1 MSAEEVRVA
10 PGPETTSSLRLG
22 GGDSANPVLRYGLLA
37 LFAAVT
43 AYFALSEPAFR
54 SVDNVISILQSVS
67 TIGIIAIGVTISMAI
82 GGFDLSIGANAG
94 FAVMLSAL
102 CLVVFGL
109 PTVAVVPIVL
119 LGGVLVGLLNG
130 LLVVRLGVPDLL
142 ATLGM
147 LFVLQGAQLLPS
159 RGQSIST
166 GVVLGEKE
174 YDGIFTRAFLFIG
187 RGKLF
192 GQIPLPI
199 VIFAAAAVAAW
210 VVLERTR
217 WGRMLY
223 AIGGNAEAARL
234 AGVRVERLRVA
245 AYVASGTLAA
255 LGGIILAARIG
266 EGDVGAGSPF
276 LLDAVAAALVGYAVL
291 AVNRPN
297 VLGTTVGAVFLG
309 IMLNGLTIKNFPYY
323 TQDFVKGVV
332 LMVALLLTFGVRRL
346 R

>member
-1 MSAEEVRVA
+1 VSEADTTAPAPSSEVK
-10 PGPETTSSLRLG
+10 LG
-22 GGDSANPVLRYGLLA
+22 GRREIDRVILRSGLLV
-37 LFAAVT
+37 LFALVT
-43 AYFALSEPAFR
+43 LYFAATEPTFR
-54 SVDNVISILQSVS
+54 SFDNIVSILQSVS
-67 TIGIIAIGVTISMAI
+67 TVGIIALGVTVSMII

-94 FAVMLSAL
+94 FTVMLCAIG
-102 CLVVFGL
+102 LVMLAL
-109 PTVAVVPIVL
+109 PTVAVVPIAL
-119 LGGVLVGLLNG
+119 AGGLLIGALNG
-130 LLVVRLGVPDLL
+130 VLVVRLRVPDLL

-166 GVVLGEKE
+166 GAVLGGRE
-174 YDGIFTRAFLFIG
+174 YTGIFTDAFLYIG
-187 RGKLF
+187 RGRI
-192 GQIPLPI
+192 GGEIPVPI
-199 VIFAAAAVAAW
+199 VLFAFVGIVLW

-234 AGVRVERLRVA
+234 AGVRVDRLRMA
-245 AYVASGTLAA
+245 AYMVSGVLAS

-266 EGDVGAGSPF
+266 EGDVGAGNSY

-297 VLGTTVGAVFLG
+297 VLGTAVGAVFLG
-309 IMLNGLTIKNFPYY
+309 IMINGLTIKNFPYY

>member
-1 MSAEEVRVA
+1 VSASEQPAPIQVGARVA
-10 PGPETTSSLRLG
+10 GVERV
-22 GGDSANPVLRYGLLA
+22 VLRYGLLA

-43 AYFALSEPAFR
+43 LYFGISEPAFR

-67 TIGIIAIGVTISMAI
+67 TVGIIALGVTVSMVV

-94 FAVMLSAL
+94 FTVMLCSIAL
-102 CLVVFGL
+102 VLWAW
-109 PTVAVVPIVL
+109 PTVAVVPL
-119 LGGVLVGLLNG
+119 ALGAGVLIGALNG
-130 LLVVRLGVPDLL
+130 LLIVRLKVPDLL

-147 LFVLQGAQLLPS
+147 LFVLQGSQLLPS

-166 GVVLGEKE
+166 GVVLGDHE
-174 YDGIFTRAFLFIG
+174 YDGVFTDAFLYIG
-187 RGKLF
+187 RGRLF
-192 GQIPLPI
+192 GQVPFAI
-199 VIFAAAAVAAW
+199 VLFLLVAVIAW
-210 VVLERTR
+210 VVLDRTR
-217 WGRMLY
+217 WGRQLY
-223 AIGGNAEAARL
+223 AIGGNLEAARL
-234 AGVRVERLRVA
+234 AGVRVDRMRVI
-245 AYVASGTLAA
+245 AYVVSGGLAA

-297 VLGTTVGAVFLG
+297 VLGTTIGAVFLG
-309 IMLNGLTIKNFPYY
+309 IMINGLTIKNFPYY

>member
-1 MSAEEVRVA
+1 VSASEQPAPIRVGPA
-10 PGPETTSSLRLG
+10 PGIERL
-22 GGDSANPVLRYGLLA
+22 VLRFGLLA
-37 LFAAVT
+37 LFAGVT
-43 AYFALSEPAFR
+43 VYFAVSEPSFR
-54 SVDNVISILQSVS
+54 SFDNVISILQSVS
-67 TIGIIAIGVTISMAI
+67 TVGIIALGVTVSMVV
-82 GGFDLSIGANAG
+82 GGFDLSVGANAG
-94 FAVMLSAL
+94 FTVMLCAIG
-102 CLVVFGL
+102 LVLFAW
-109 PTVAVVPIVL
+109 PTVAVVPVALAAGIL
-119 LGGVLVGLLNG
+119 IGALNG
-130 LLVVRLGVPDLL
+130 MLIVRLKVPDLL

-166 GVVLGEKE
+166 GVVLGNHE
-174 YDGIFTRAFLFIG
+174 YDGVFTSAFLYIG

-192 GQIPLPI
+192 GQIPFPI
-199 VIFAAAAVAAW
+199 VLFGLVALTLW
-210 VVLERTR
+210 IVLDRTR
-217 WGRMLY
+217 WGRQLY
-223 AIGGNAEAARL
+223 AIGGNMEAARL
-234 AGVRVERLRVA
+234 AGVRVDRLRIA
-245 AYVASGTLAA
+245 AYVVSGGLAA

-297 VLGTTVGAVFLG
+297 ILGTTIGAIFLG

>member
-1 MSAEEVRVA
+1 MSTAEQPNPIEVGGT
-10 PGPETTSSLRLG
+10 PGAERL
-22 GGDSANPVLRYGLLA
+22 VLRYGLLA

-43 AYFALSEPAFR
+43 LYFALSEPSFR
-54 SVDNVISILQSVS
+54 SVDNIVSILQSVS
-67 TIGIIAIGVTISMAI
+67 TVGIIALGVTVSMVV

-94 FAVMLSAL
+94 FTVMLCAIAL
-102 CLVVFGL
+102 VLWAL
-109 PTVAVVPIVL
+109 PTVAVVPIALAAGL
-119 LGGVLVGLLNG
+119 LIGALNG
-130 LLVVRLGVPDLL
+130 LLIVRLKVPDLL

-147 LFVLQGAQLLPS
+147 LFVLQGSQLLPS

-166 GVVLGEKE
+166 GVVLGDKE
-174 YDGIFTRAFLFIG
+174 YTGIFTDAFLYIG
-187 RGKLF
+187 RGRLF
-192 GQIPLPI
+192 GEIPFPI
-199 VIFAAAAVAAW
+199 VLFALVAIIAW
-210 VVLERTR
+210 VVLDRTR
-217 WGRMLY
+217 WGRQLY
-223 AIGGNAEAARL
+223 AIGGNLEAARL
-234 AGVRVERLRVA
+234 AGVRVDRMRVL
-245 AYVASGTLAA
+245 AYVVSGGLAS

-309 IMLNGLTIKNFPYY
+309 IMINGLTIKNFPYY

>member
-1 MSAEEVRVA
+1 MLCAICLV
-10 PGPETTSSLRLG
+10 
-22 GGDSANPVLRYGLLA
+22 LLA
-37 LFAAVT
+37 L
-43 AYFALSEPAFR
+43 
-54 SVDNVISILQSVS
+54 
-67 TIGIIAIGVTISMAI
+67 
-82 GGFDLSIGANAG
+82 
-94 FAVMLSAL
+94 
-102 CLVVFGL
+102 
-109 PTVAVVPIVL
+109 PTVVVVPIAL
-119 LGGVLVGLLNG
+119 AGGLLVGVLNG
-130 LLVVRLGVPDLL
+130 LLVVRLRVPDLL

-166 GVVLGEKE
+166 GVVLGDRE
-174 YDGIFTRAFLFIG
+174 YDGIFTDAFIYIG
-187 RGKLF
+187 RGRI
-192 GQIPLPI
+192 GGEIPVPI
-199 VIFAAAAVAAW
+199 VIFAVVAIVLW

-234 AGVRVERLRVA
+234 AGVRVDRLRMT
-245 AYVASGTLAA
+245 AYIVSGVLAS

-266 EGDVGAGSPF
+266 EGDVGAGNSY

-297 VLGTTVGAVFLG
+297 ILGTAVGAIFLG
-309 IMLNGLTIKNFPYY
+309 IMINGLTIKNFPYY

>member
-1 MSAEEVRVA
+1 MSATDQPAPIQVGSA
-10 PGPETTSSLRLG
+10 PGVERLILRF
-22 GGDSANPVLRYGLLA
+22 GLLA
-37 LFAAVT
+37 LFAGVT
-43 AYFALSEPAFR
+43 VYFAVSEPSFR
-54 SVDNVISILQSVS
+54 SVDNIISILQSVS
-67 TIGIIAIGVTISMAI
+67 TVGIIALGVTVSMVV

-94 FAVMLSAL
+94 FTVMLCAIG
-102 CLVVFGL
+102 LVLFAW
-109 PTVAVVPIVL
+109 PTVAVVPIALAAGL
-119 LGGVLVGLLNG
+119 LIGALNG
-130 LLVVRLGVPDLL
+130 LLIVRLKVPDLL

-147 LFVLQGAQLLPS
+147 LFVLQGLQLLPS

-174 YDGIFTRAFLFIG
+174 YTGIFTDAFLYIG

-192 GQIPLPI
+192 GEVPFPI
-199 VIFAAAAVAAW
+199 VIFAVVAVVLW
-210 VVLERTR
+210 VVLDRTR
-217 WGRMLY
+217 WGRQLY
-223 AIGGNAEAARL
+223 AIGGNPEAARL
-234 AGVRVERLRVA
+234 AGVRVDRLRIA
-245 AYVASGTLAA
+245 AYVVSGGLAA

-297 VLGTTVGAVFLG
+297 ILGTTIGAVFLG

>member
-1 MSAEEVRVA
+1 M
-10 PGPETTSSLRLG
+10 LC
-22 GGDSANPVLRYGLLA
+22 
-37 LFAAVT
+37 
-43 AYFALSEPAFR
+43 
-54 SVDNVISILQSVS
+54 
-67 TIGIIAIGVTISMAI
+67 AIG
-82 GGFDLSIGANAG
+82 
-94 FAVMLSAL
+94 
-102 CLVVFGL
+102 LVLWGL
-109 PTVAVVPIVL
+109 PTVAIVPIAL
-119 LGGVLVGLLNG
+119 ASGLIIGALKGLLI
-130 LLVVRLGVPDLL
+130 VRLKVPDLL

-147 LFVLQGAQLLPS
+147 LFVLQGSQLLPS

-166 GVVLGEKE
+166 GIVLGDTE
-174 YDGIFTRAFLFIG
+174 YTGIFTSAFLYIG

-192 GQIPLPI
+192 GEIPFPI
-199 VIFAAAAVAAW
+199 VIFAVVAVVLW
-210 VVLERTR
+210 VVLDRTR
-217 WGRMLY
+217 WGRQLY
-223 AIGGNAEAARL
+223 AIGGNPEAARL
-234 AGVRVERLRVA
+234 AGVRVDRLRLA
-245 AYVASGTLAA
+245 AYVVSGGLAS

-297 VLGTTVGAVFLG
+297 ILGTTIGAVFLG

>member
-1 MSAEEVRVA
+1 MSEAAAPAPQEVK
-10 PGPETTSSLRLG
+10 LG
-22 GGDSANPVLRYGLLA
+22 GRRELDRVILRSGLLV
-37 LFAAVT
+37 LFALVT
-43 AYFALSEPAFR
+43 LYFAATEPTFR
-54 SVDNVISILQSVS
+54 SFDNIVSILQSVS
-67 TIGIIAIGVTISMAI
+67 TVGIIALGVTVSMII

-94 FAVMLSAL
+94 FTVMLCAI
-102 CLVVFGL
+102 CLVLLGL
-109 PTVAVVPIVL
+109 PTVAVVPIAL
-119 LGGVLVGLLNG
+119 AGGLIIGALNG

-166 GVVLGEKE
+166 GVVLGEQGVHG
-174 YDGIFTRAFLFIG
+174 DLHRRVPVHRARSHRG
-187 RGKLF
+187 RD
-192 GQIPLPI
+192 PR
-199 VIFAAAAVAAW
+199 ADRA
-210 VVLERTR
+210 
-217 WGRMLY
+217 
-223 AIGGNAEAARL
+223 
-234 AGVRVERLRVA
+234 LRVRRDRARGSCSSAPAGA
-245 AYVASGTLAA
+245 ACSTRSAATPRPRGSRACASTGCGWRPTWSRGGLAA

-266 EGDVGAGSPF
+266 EGDVGAGNSY

-297 VLGTTVGAVFLG
+297 VLGTAVGAVFLG
-309 IMLNGLTIKNFPYY
+309 IMINGLTIKNFPYY

>member
-1 MSAEEVRVA
+1 MSATDQPAPIQVGAA
-10 PGPETTSSLRLG
+10 PGVERLILRF
-22 GGDSANPVLRYGLLA
+22 GLLA
-37 LFAAVT
+37 LFAGVT
-43 AYFALSEPAFR
+43 VYFAVSEPAFR
-54 SVDNVISILQSVS
+54 SVDNIISILQSVS
-67 TIGIIAIGVTISMAI
+67 TVGIIALGVTVSMVV

-94 FAVMLSAL
+94 FTVMLCAIG
-102 CLVVFGL
+102 LVLFAW
-109 PTVAVVPIVL
+109 PTVAVVPIALAAGL
-119 LGGVLVGLLNG
+119 LIGALNG
-130 LLVVRLGVPDLL
+130 LLIVRLKVPDLL

-147 LFVLQGAQLLPS
+147 LFVLQGLQLLPS

-174 YDGIFTRAFLFIG
+174 YTGIFTDAFLYIG

-192 GQIPLPI
+192 GEIPFPI
-199 VIFAAAAVAAW
+199 VIFAVVALVLW
-210 VVLERTR
+210 VMLDRTR
-217 WGRMLY
+217 WGRQLY
-223 AIGGNAEAARL
+223 AIGGNPEAARL
-234 AGVRVERLRVA
+234 AGVRVDRLRIA
-245 AYVASGTLAA
+245 AYVVSGGLAA

-297 VLGTTVGAVFLG
+297 ILGTTIGAVFLG

>member
-1 MSAEEVRVA
+1 MSATDQPAPIQVGAA
-10 PGPETTSSLRLG
+10 PGVERLILRF
-22 GGDSANPVLRYGLLA
+22 GLLA
-37 LFAAVT
+37 LFAGVT
-43 AYFALSEPAFR
+43 VYFAVSEPAFR
-54 SVDNVISILQSVS
+54 SVDNIISILQSVS
-67 TIGIIAIGVTISMAI
+67 TVGIIALGVTVSMVV

-94 FAVMLSAL
+94 FTVMLCAIGLVL
-102 CLVVFGL
+102 CAW
-109 PTVAVVPIVL
+109 PTVAVVPIALAAGL
-119 LGGVLVGLLNG
+119 LIGALNG
-130 LLVVRLGVPDLL
+130 LLIVRLKVPDLL

-147 LFVLQGAQLLPS
+147 LFVLQGLQLLPS

-174 YDGIFTRAFLFIG
+174 YTGIFTDAFLYIG

-192 GQIPLPI
+192 GEIPFPI
-199 VIFAAAAVAAW
+199 VIFAVVAVVLW
-210 VVLERTR
+210 VVLDRTR
-217 WGRMLY
+217 WGRQLY
-223 AIGGNAEAARL
+223 AIGGNPEAARL
-234 AGVRVERLRVA
+234 AGVRVDRLRIA
-245 AYVASGTLAA
+245 AYVVSGGLAA

-297 VLGTTVGAVFLG
+297 ILGTTIGAVFLG

>member
-1 MSAEEVRVA
+1 MSSTDQPAPIQVGSA
-10 PGPETTSSLRLG
+10 PGVERLILRF
-22 GGDSANPVLRYGLLA
+22 GLLA
-37 LFAAVT
+37 LFAGVT
-43 AYFALSEPAFR
+43 VYFAVSEPSFR
-54 SVDNVISILQSVS
+54 SVDNIISILQSVS
-67 TIGIIAIGVTISMAI
+67 TVGIIALGVTVSMVV

-94 FAVMLSAL
+94 FTVMLCAIG
-102 CLVVFGL
+102 LVLWGL
-109 PTVAVVPIVL
+109 PTVAIVPIALAAGL
-119 LGGVLVGLLNG
+119 LIGALNG
-130 LLVVRLGVPDLL
+130 LLIVRLRVPDLL

-147 LFVLQGAQLLPS
+147 LFVLQGSQLLPS

-166 GVVLGEKE
+166 GVVLGDTE
-174 YDGIFTRAFLFIG
+174 YTGIFTSAFLYIG

-192 GQIPLPI
+192 GEIPFPI
-199 VIFAAAAVAAW
+199 ILFAIVAVVLW
-210 VVLERTR
+210 VVLDRTR
-217 WGRMLY
+217 WGRQLY
-223 AIGGNAEAARL
+223 AIGGNPEAARL
-234 AGVRVERLRVA
+234 AGVRVDRLRMA
-245 AYVASGTLAA
+245 AYVVSGGLAS

-266 EGDVGAGSPF
+266 EGDVGAGNSF

-297 VLGTTVGAVFLG
+297 ILGTTVGAVFLG

>member
-1 MSAEEVRVA
+1 VSASEQPVPMQVGSA
-10 PGPETTSSLRLG
+10 PGIERL
-22 GGDSANPVLRYGLLA
+22 VLRFGLLA
-37 LFAAVT
+37 LFAGVT
-43 AYFALSEPAFR
+43 VYFAVSEPSFR
-54 SVDNVISILQSVS
+54 SFDNVISILQSVS
-67 TIGIIAIGVTISMAI
+67 TVGIIALGVTVSMVV

-94 FAVMLSAL
+94 FSVMLCAIG
-102 CLVVFGL
+102 LVLFAW
-109 PTVAVVPIVL
+109 PTVAVVPVVL
-119 LGGVLVGLLNG
+119 AAGVLIGALNG
-130 LLVVRLGVPDLL
+130 LLIVRLKVPDLL

-166 GVVLGEKE
+166 GIVLGDKE
-174 YDGIFTRAFLFIG
+174 YDGVFTSAFLFIG

-192 GQIPLPI
+192 GEVPFPI
-199 VIFAAAAVAAW
+199 VLFALVAGLLW
-210 VVLERTR
+210 VVLDRTR
-217 WGRMLY
+217 WGRQLY

-234 AGVRVERLRVA
+234 AGVRVDRLRIA
-245 AYVASGTLAA
+245 AYVVSGGLAS

-297 VLGTTVGAVFLG
+297 ILGTTIGAVFLG